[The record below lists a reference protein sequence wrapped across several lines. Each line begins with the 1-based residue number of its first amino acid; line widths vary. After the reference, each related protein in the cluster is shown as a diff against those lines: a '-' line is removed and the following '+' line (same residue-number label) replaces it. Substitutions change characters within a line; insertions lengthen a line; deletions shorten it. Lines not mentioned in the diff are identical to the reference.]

1 MDFRDKLIM
10 TVTIVVGLL
19 SLERII
25 EGLVYL
31 GVL

>member
-10 TVTIVVGLL
+10 IVTIVVGLL
-19 SLERII
+19 SLDRII
-25 EGLVYL
+25 EGLVYT